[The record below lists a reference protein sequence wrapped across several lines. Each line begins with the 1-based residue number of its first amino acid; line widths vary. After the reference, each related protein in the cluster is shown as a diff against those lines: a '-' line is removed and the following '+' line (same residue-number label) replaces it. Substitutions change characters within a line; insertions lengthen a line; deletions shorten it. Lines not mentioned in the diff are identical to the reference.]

1 MENAAIL
8 RWLARTGPRST
19 STEIGA
25 DSSTGKMTGRPPAV
39 DLNWPASLAV
49 WSRPPGAGSS
59 MRGVWMPEMLHT
71 ARLSLRRLGPHDLAA
86 VHALFASDGHTIGDG
101 PIRDQ
106 AETAEWLARRE
117 MRYRTQGLAWYGLW
131 DRDGDFVGSCG
142 VFVGER
148 CDDEPEIGYE
158 VDVDRRSQG
167 FAREAARAVTEA
179 THEAGHEH
187 LWATIR
193 PSNLA
198 SARIVGSLGYQLVR
212 SQPDAKGRLDYYRRT
227 VSPPELATPV

>member
-1 MENAAIL
+1 
-8 RWLARTGPRST
+8 
-19 STEIGA
+19 
-25 DSSTGKMTGRPPAV
+25 
-39 DLNWPASLAV
+39 
-49 WSRPPGAGSS
+49 
-59 MRGVWMPEMLHT
+59 MRGMAMPEMLHT

-212 SQPDAKGRLDYYRRT
+212 SQQDTKGRLDYYRST

>member
-1 MENAAIL
+1 
-8 RWLARTGPRST
+8 
-19 STEIGA
+19 
-25 DSSTGKMTGRPPAV
+25 V
-39 DLNWPASLAV
+39 DLNRLASLAV
-49 WSRPPGAGSS
+49 WSRPRGLDLACGSCGCPRCCTP
-59 MRGVWMPEMLHT
+59 RGSRCD
-71 ARLSLRRLGPHDLAA
+71 ASAPHDLAA
-86 VHALFASDGHTIGDG
+86 VHALFASDGHTIDDG

-117 MRYRTQGLAWYGLW
+117 MRYRTQGLAWYGLR
-131 DRDGDFVGSCG
+131 DRDGY
-142 VFVGER
+142 FVGER

-158 VDVDRRSQG
+158 VDVFDRRSQG

-212 SQPDAKGRLDYYRRT
+212 SQQDSKGRLDYYRST

>member
-1 MENAAIL
+1 
-8 RWLARTGPRST
+8 
-19 STEIGA
+19 
-25 DSSTGKMTGRPPAV
+25 
-39 DLNWPASLAV
+39 
-49 WSRPPGAGSS
+49 